1 MTNVRATDDRPHYR
15 QRDGTGWLVD
25 MESDRNNDWVTA
37 IDVHDLRR
45 VYGTGNQAFEAVRGV
60 DLRVEPG
67 TIHALLGVN
76 GAGKTSLLEV
86 IEGLATPSAGS
97 VRVLGLDPIADR
109 ADVRRRT
116 GALLQRSGFSG
127 DLTVRETLRM
137 WAATVTEPRP
147 VDESLDLL
155 DLGGR
160 ADVPMRAL
168 SGGEQRRVDLACT
181 LTGRPEVLML
191 DEPTTG
197 LDPESRHRV
206 WGLIRSLREE
216 GVAVLVT
223 THYLEEAEALADWI
237 SIMRAG
243 RIVVAGTRAEI
254 VAGQPSVISF
264 RTPDG
269 ELPPLAA
276 AHVESA
282 AGRTVVAADDLQR
295 TLTALLGWAH
305 QHDVR
310 LDDLSARTAS
320 LESVFLDLAE
330 GRDATTAPDP
340 HPATE
345 MAR

>member
-1 MTNVRATDDRPHYR
+1 MHTDIDA
-15 QRDGTGWLVD
+15 
-25 MESDRNNDWVTA
+25 A
-37 IDVHDLRR
+37 IDVHDLHR
-45 VYGTGNQAFEAVRGV
+45 VYGSGSGAFEAVSGV

-67 TIHALLGVN
+67 SIHSLLGVN

-97 VRVLGLDPIADR
+97 VRVLGLDPITDR
-109 ADVRRRT
+109 PEVRRRA
-116 GALLQRSGFSG
+116 GVLLQRSGFSG
-127 DLTVRETLRM
+127 DLTVRETLTM
-137 WAATVTEPRP
+137 WAATVTDPRP

-160 ADVPMRAL
+160 AGVRMRAL

-206 WGLIRSLREE
+206 WELIRSLRED

-223 THYLEEAEALADWI
+223 THYLEEAEALADQI

-243 RIVVAGTRAEI
+243 RIVLSGTHEEL
-254 VAGQPSVISF
+254 VAGQPCVISF
-264 RTPDG
+264 RTPDR
-269 ELPPLAA
+269 EVPPVAA
-276 AHVESA
+276 TKVERT
-282 AGRTVVAADDLQR
+282 AGRTIVEADDLQQ
-295 TLTALLGWAH
+295 TLTALLAWA
-305 QHDVR
+305 DRYDTR
-310 LDDLSARTAS
+310 LDDLSARAAS
-320 LESVFLDLAE
+320 LESIFLDVAE
-330 GRDATTAPDP
+330 GRGATMDP
-340 HPATE
+340 HTHPVTE

>member
-1 MTNVRATDDRPHYR
+1 MC
-15 QRDGTGWLVD
+15 
-25 MESDRNNDWVTA
+25 
-37 IDVHDLRR
+37 
-45 VYGTGNQAFEAVRGV
+45 GV
-60 DLRVEPG
+60 SLRVEPG

-86 IEGLATPSAGS
+86 IEGLATPSEGN

-109 ADVRRRT
+109 PQVRRRA
-116 GALLQRSGFSG
+116 GVLLQRSGFSG
-127 DLTVRETLRM
+127 DLTVRETLQM
-137 WAATVTEPRP
+137 WAATVTDPRP
-147 VDESLDLL
+147 VEESLDLL
-155 DLGGR
+155 DLRGLAGVR
-160 ADVPMRAL
+160 MRAL

-206 WGLIRSLREE
+206 WGLIRSLRED

-223 THYLEEAEALADWI
+223 THYLEEAEELADRV

-243 RIVVAGTRAEI
+243 RIVVAGTREEI

-264 RTPDG
+264 RTPDR
-269 ELPPLAA
+269 EVPPLEAMTL
-276 AHVESA
+276 ERT
-282 AGRTVVAADDLQR
+282 AGRTIVETVDLQQ
-295 TLTALLGWAH
+295 TLTTLLAWAGRY
-305 QHDVR
+305 DVR
-310 LDDLSARTAS
+310 LDDLSARAAS
-320 LESVFLDLAE
+320 LESIFLDVAE
-330 GRDATTAPDP
+330 GRGATIDPDT

>member
-1 MTNVRATDDRPHYR
+1 VTHVIGTGDSTHYCPGR
-15 QRDGTGWLVD
+15 RSGWLVD
-25 MESDRNNDWVTA
+25 MSHA

-45 VYGTGNQAFEAVRGV
+45 VYGGGSSAFEAVRGV
-60 DLRVEPG
+60 DLRVARG
-67 TIHALLGVN
+67 TVHALLGVN

-86 IEGLATPSAGS
+86 VEGLAPASSGT
-97 VRVLGLDPIADR
+97 VRVLGLDPVADR
-109 ADVRRRT
+109 AEVRRRV
-116 GALLQRSGFSG
+116 GVLLQRSGFPG

-137 WAATVTEPRP
+137 WAATVSDPRP
-147 VDESLDLL
+147 VEESLAML
-155 DLGGR
+155 DLAGR
-160 ADVPMRAL
+160 ADVRMRAL

-206 WGLIRSLREE
+206 WELVRSLRRS

-223 THYLEEAEALADWI
+223 THYLDEAEALADRI

-243 RIVVAGTRAEI
+243 RVVVDGTREEI

-264 RTPDG
+264 RTPERD
-269 ELPPLAA
+269 LPPLPGARISRD
-276 AHVESA
+276 VE
-282 AGRTVVAADDLQR
+282 RTTLEVDDLQQ
-295 TLTALLGWAH
+295 TLTTLLGWAR

-310 LDDLSARTAS
+310 LHDLSARTAT
-320 LESVFLDLAE
+320 LESIFLGLAE
-330 GRDATTAPDP
+330 GADRAGSQPTRSHETE
-340 HPATE
+340 E

>member
-1 MTNVRATDDRPHYR
+1 MHSDMDD
-15 QRDGTGWLVD
+15 
-25 MESDRNNDWVTA
+25 A
-37 IDVHDLRR
+37 IDVHDLHR
-45 VYGTGNQAFEAVRGV
+45 VYGSGSRAFEAVRGV

-67 TIHALLGVN
+67 TIHSLLGVN

-86 IEGLATPSAGS
+86 IEGLATPSTGS
-97 VRVLGLDPIADR
+97 VRVLGLDPITDR
-109 ADVRRRT
+109 PEVRRRA
-116 GALLQRSGFSG
+116 GVLLQRSGFSG
-127 DLTVRETLRM
+127 DLTVRETLTM
-137 WAATVTEPRP
+137 WAATVTDPRP

-160 ADVPMRAL
+160 AGVRMRAL

-206 WGLIRSLREE
+206 WELIRLLRED

-223 THYLEEAEALADWI
+223 THYLEEAEALADRI

-243 RIVVAGTRAEI
+243 RIVLSGTRAEI

-264 RTPDG
+264 RTPDR
-269 ELPPLAA
+269 EVPPLAA
-276 AHVESA
+276 TKVERT
-282 AGRTVVAADDLQR
+282 AGRTIVETDDLQQR
-295 TLTALLGWAH
+295 LTTLLAWAD
-305 QHDVR
+305 QYDVR
-310 LDDLSARTAS
+310 LDDLSARAAS
-320 LESVFLDLAE
+320 LESIFLGVAD
-330 GRDATTAPDP
+330 GRATTDPDT

>member
-1 MTNVRATDDRPHYR
+1 MH
-15 QRDGTGWLVD
+15 
-25 MESDRNNDWVTA
+25 SDTEPA
-37 IDVHDLRR
+37 IEVHDLHR
-45 VYGTGNQAFEAVRGV
+45 VYGSGSSAFEAVGGV

-67 TIHALLGVN
+67 TIHSLLGVN

-86 IEGLATPSAGS
+86 IEGLATPSAGT
-97 VRVLGLDPIADR
+97 VRVLGLDPITHR
-109 ADVRRRT
+109 AEVRRRV
-116 GALLQRSGFSG
+116 GVLLQRSGFSG
-127 DLTVRETLRM
+127 DLTVRETLTM
-137 WAATVTEPRP
+137 WAATVTDARP
-147 VDESLDLL
+147 VDESLELL

-160 ADVPMRAL
+160 GAVRMRAL

-206 WGLIRSLREE
+206 WDLVRGLRDD

-223 THYLEEAEALADWI
+223 THYLEEAEALADRI
-237 SIMRAG
+237 SIMRSG
-243 RIVVAGTRAEI
+243 RIVVSGTLEEV

-264 RTPDG
+264 RTPDR
-269 ELPPLAA
+269 EMPLLGAA
-276 AHVESA
+276 RTRRV
-282 AGRTVVAADDLQR
+282 AGHTVVETDELQR
-295 TLTALLGWAH
+295 TLTTMLAWAER
-305 QHDVR
+305 HDVR
-310 LDDLSARTAS
+310 LDDLAARAAS

-330 GRDATTAPDP
+330 GREATTDPDT

>member
-1 MTNVRATDDRPHYR
+1 MHS
-15 QRDGTGWLVD
+15 D
-25 MESDRNNDWVTA
+25 MDAA
-37 IDVHDLRR
+37 IDVHDLHR
-45 VYGTGNQAFEAVRGV
+45 VYGSGSRAFEAVRGV

-67 TIHALLGVN
+67 TIHSLLGVN

-97 VRVLGLDPIADR
+97 VRVLGLDPITDR
-109 ADVRRRT
+109 PEVRRRA
-116 GALLQRSGFSG
+116 GVLLQRSGFSG
-127 DLTVRETLRM
+127 DLTVRETLTM
-137 WAATVTEPRP
+137 WAATVTDPRP
-147 VDESLDLL
+147 VEESLDLL

-160 ADVPMRAL
+160 AGVRMRAL

-206 WGLIRSLREE
+206 WELIRSLRED

-223 THYLEEAEALADWI
+223 THYLEEAEALADRI

-243 RIVVAGTRAEI
+243 RIVLSGTREEI

-264 RTPDG
+264 RTPDR
-269 ELPPLAA
+269 EVPPLAA
-276 AHVESA
+276 TKVERT
-282 AGRTVVAADDLQR
+282 AGRTIVETDDLQQ
-295 TLTALLGWAH
+295 TLTTLLAWADRY
-305 QHDVR
+305 DVR
-310 LDDLSARTAS
+310 LDDLSARAAS
-320 LESVFLDLAE
+320 LESIFLDVAE
-330 GRDATTAPDP
+330 GRGATTDPDT

>member
-1 MTNVRATDDRPHYR
+1 MHS
-15 QRDGTGWLVD
+15 D
-25 MESDRNNDWVTA
+25 MDAA
-37 IDVHDLRR
+37 IDVHDLHR
-45 VYGTGNQAFEAVRGV
+45 VYGTGSGAFEAVAGV
-60 DLRVEPG
+60 NLRVEPG
-67 TIHALLGVN
+67 TIHSLLGVN

-86 IEGLATPSAGS
+86 IEGLATPSAGR

-109 ADVRRRT
+109 PEVRRRA
-116 GALLQRSGFSG
+116 GVLLQRSGFSG
-127 DLTVRETLRM
+127 DLTVRETLTM
-137 WAATVTEPRP
+137 WAATVTDPRP

-160 ADVPMRAL
+160 AGVRMRAL

-206 WGLIRSLREE
+206 WELIRSLRED

-223 THYLEEAEALADWI
+223 THYLEEAEALADRI

-243 RIVVAGTRAEI
+243 LIVLSGTREEI

-264 RTPDG
+264 RTPDRDV
-269 ELPPLAA
+269 PPLAA
-276 AHVESA
+276 TKLHRT
-282 AGRTVVAADDLQR
+282 AGRTIAETGDLQQ
-295 TLTALLGWAH
+295 TLTTLLAWAD

-310 LDDLSARTAS
+310 LDELSARAAS
-320 LESVFLDLAE
+320 LESIFLDVAD
-330 GRDATTAPDP
+330 GRGATTDP
-340 HPATE
+340 HTPAKE